1 MPLHS
6 TFNLHQVVDGEAQV
20 PVGEVFC
27 RYPSGDG
34 LCPRDTK
41 FTDRSCLLAH
51 VRHAHGPFA
60 RRRKGGLTAA
70 EMEEARAYYTEL
82 LALYLGR
89 PNPGTSELCPERH
102 LPARRS
108 PSAKDGYSTFPSGES
123 LSNKSR
129 FPPSASTRSHT
140 ARPPSQQIP
149 QAEPP
154 PIPIQLLSLSRKI
167 EIMVD
172 VLGLEGL
179 SEAERQ
185 DAQAILQ
192 KFVSEMD

>member
-1 MPLHS
+1 
-6 TFNLHQVVDGEAQV
+6 
-20 PVGEVFC
+20 
-27 RYPSGDG
+27 
-34 LCPRDTK
+34 
-41 FTDRSCLLAH
+41 
-51 VRHAHGPFA
+51 
-60 RRRKGGLTAA
+60 
-70 EMEEARAYYTEL
+70 MEEARAYYTEL

-108 PSAKDGYSTFPSGES
+108 PSAKDGYSTFPSGEI

-129 FPPSASTRSHT
+129 SHT
-140 ARPPSQQIP
+140 VRPPGQQLP

-154 PIPIQLLSLSRKI
+154 PIPIQLLSLSRKL

-179 SEAERQ
+179 FEAERQ
-185 DAQAILQ
+185 DAQAIL
-192 KFVSEMD
+192 KTFVSEMDQ

>member
-1 MPLHS
+1 MPSHS
-6 TFNLHQVVDGEAQV
+6 TFNLYQVVDGEAQI
-20 PVGEVFC
+20 PVGEAFC

-34 LCPRDTK
+34 LCARDKK

-60 RRRKGGLTAA
+60 RRRLGGLTAA
-70 EMEEARAYYTEL
+70 GMEGARAYYTEL

-89 PNPGTSELCPERH
+89 SNPGTSELCPERH
-102 LPARRS
+102 LPA
-108 PSAKDGYSTFPSGES
+108 STFPSGEI

-129 FPPSASTRSHT
+129 FPSSASTRSHT

-154 PIPIQLLSLSRKI
+154 PIPIQLLSLSRKL

-172 VLGLEGL
+172 
-179 SEAERQ
+179 AERQ